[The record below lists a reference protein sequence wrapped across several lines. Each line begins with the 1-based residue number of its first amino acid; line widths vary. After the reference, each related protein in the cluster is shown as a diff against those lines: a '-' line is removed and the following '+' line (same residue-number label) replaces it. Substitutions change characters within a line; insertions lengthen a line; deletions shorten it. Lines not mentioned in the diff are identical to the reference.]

1 MIHFIVH
8 GSLGDL
14 RSRHSGGT
22 GYTDGLAQNL
32 GVRGWFVLF
41 FRGKGGCRLFRAI
54 DIGRRNNKV
63 EGYVYGYTHGSMD
76 RFAFKIIANIF
87 KRVDS
92 AC

>member
-1 MIHFIVH
+1 MVC
-8 GSLGDL
+8 
-14 RSRHSGGT
+14 
-22 GYTDGLAQNL
+22 A
-32 GVRGWFVLF
+32 F
-41 FRGKGGCRLFRAI
+41 FPGKGGGCRLFRAI

-92 AC
+92 AYGHRVYISQSDISTDSLFTG